1 MPRYNNQQVLH
12 AFNTLDSVFIEKVY
26 NEMTPQIEH
35 YLLKNGGRKENAA
48 DLIQE
53 VFESISKIF
62 TNNDFEFKNNASY
75 STFILSVAQKKWL
88 NFLRKKKT
96 HSIINLSLQNNS
108 PKQDNTD
115 QYTQIGLPDK
125 EQIEETIFEAE
136 IKKIIDFSIAKLNK
150 ACKEILFM
158 RYQKNM
164 SHKEIMTELM
174 LNTEAT
180 SRERL
185 RYCQQN
191 LRNNITKNADYL
203 QLIAEYYPFILKSI
217 KQK

>member
-1 MPRYNNQQVLH
+1 MKRGESLYQF
-12 AFNTLDSVFIEKVY
+12 ADRTDCSV
-26 NEMTPQIEH
+26 
-35 YLLKNGGRKENAA
+35 KE
-48 DLIQE
+48 
-53 VFESISKIF
+53 V
-62 TNNDFEFKNNASY
+62 
-75 STFILSVAQKKWL
+75 
-88 NFLRKKKT
+88 
-96 HSIINLSLQNNS
+96 
-108 PKQDNTD
+108 
-115 QYTQIGLPDK
+115 
-125 EQIEETIFEAE
+125 
-136 IKKIIDFSIAKLNK
+136 
-150 ACKEILFM
+150 FM

>member
-96 HSIINLSLQNNS
+96 E
-108 PKQDNTD
+108 QDNTD

-136 IKKIIDFSIAKLNK
+136 IKKLIDFSIAKLNK

>member
-1 MPRYNNQQVLH
+1 M
-12 AFNTLDSVFIEKVY
+12 
-26 NEMTPQIEH
+26 
-35 YLLKNGGRKENAA
+35 
-48 DLIQE
+48 
-53 VFESISKIF
+53 
-62 TNNDFEFKNNASY
+62 
-75 STFILSVAQKKWL
+75 
-88 NFLRKKKT
+88 RKKKT
-96 HSIINLSLQNNS
+96 DKIQELPQHNS
-108 PKQDNTD
+108 TEQHDTESD
-115 QYTQIGLPDK
+115 TQIELPDK

-191 LRNNITKNADYL
+191 LRNNITKNADYQ
-203 QLIAEYYPFILKSI
+203 QLIAEYHPFILKYI
-217 KQK
+217 KQNSI

>member
-1 MPRYNNQQVLH
+1 MSFTWAISSCR
-12 AFNTLDSVFIEKVY
+12 T
-26 NEMTPQIEH
+26 T
-35 YLLKNGGRKENAA
+35 
-48 DLIQE
+48 

-62 TNNDFEFKNNASY
+62 TNKDFEFKNNASY

-108 PKQDNTD
+108 PEQDNTD

-136 IKKIIDFSIAKLNK
+136 IKKLIDFSIAKLNK

-217 KQK
+217 K